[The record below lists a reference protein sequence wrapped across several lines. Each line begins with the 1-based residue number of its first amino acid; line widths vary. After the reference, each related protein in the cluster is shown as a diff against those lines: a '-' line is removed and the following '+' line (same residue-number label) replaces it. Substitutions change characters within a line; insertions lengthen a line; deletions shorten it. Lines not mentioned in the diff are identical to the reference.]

1 MTNTVTKIADE
12 QWEAQLPVPVG
23 YRLLVALPDIDD
35 HYEGTSLLKT
45 DTEKHREYI
54 MSIMGVVIDMGADAY
69 SDKERFPEGPW
80 CKVGDYV
87 MFRMNTGTR
96 FKVNGK
102 EFRLMNDDSVEAV
115 IPDPRGIM
123 TVQEQSM
130 PFQKVEFEFPD
141 EKEEEST
148 EIEVEPSSAEEI
160 KKPARAKAEEADS
173 LEIEVVDDTPKA
185 DRGRK
190 PSEPPED
197 VTEEE
202 LEDYSEK
209 VQKRIKHFSKG
220 YHDERRE
227 KERAIREREEL
238 ERFAKQLVEENN
250 KLKGDVTKNQTA
262 LVEQAKKNAE
272 AESDAA
278 KQAYKAAYESG
289 DSDAVLSAQ
298 DKLTAAKI
306 KADRLANFKIPTLQ
320 ETEVPVPSKTESAPQ
335 TGHDPRAE
343 EWKTQNPWFN
353 VDDEMTSLAL
363 GLHNKLIKEGVS
375 PQSDEYYERIDSRM
389 RQVFPD
395 SFEDADQQ
403 TEVTPKRSANVVA
416 PATRSTAP
424 KKVKLSQ
431 TQIALSRRLGL
442 TPEQYARQVALD
454 MRKQNG

>member
-1 MTNTVTKIADE
+1 
-12 QWEAQLPVPVG
+12 
-23 YRLLVALPDIDD
+23 
-35 HYEGTSLLKT
+35 
-45 DTEKHREYI
+45 
-54 MSIMGVVIDMGADAY
+54 
-69 SDKERFPEGPW
+69 
-80 CKVGDYV
+80 
-87 MFRMNTGTR
+87 
-96 FKVNGK
+96 
-102 EFRLMNDDSVEAV
+102 
-115 IPDPRGIM
+115 
-123 TVQEQSM
+123 M

-262 LVEQAKKNAE
+262 LIEQAKKNAE
-272 AESDAA
+272 SESDAA
-278 KQAYKAAYESG
+278 KQAYKTAYESG
-289 DSDAVLSAQ
+289 DPDAVLSAQ
-298 DKLTAAKI
+298 EKLTAAKI
-306 KADRLANFKIPTLQ
+306 KADRLANFKIPALQ
-320 ETEVPVPSKTESAPQ
+320 ETQVTVPSRTESAPQ
-335 TGHDPRAE
+335 AGHDPRAE

-395 SFEDADQQ
+395 NFEDADQQ

-431 TQIALSRRLGL
+431 TQIALSKRLGL
-442 TPEQYARQVALD
+442 TPEQYARQVAID

>member
-1 MTNTVTKIADE
+1 
-12 QWEAQLPVPVG
+12 
-23 YRLLVALPDIDD
+23 
-35 HYEGTSLLKT
+35 
-45 DTEKHREYI
+45 
-54 MSIMGVVIDMGADAY
+54 
-69 SDKERFPEGPW
+69 
-80 CKVGDYV
+80 
-87 MFRMNTGTR
+87 
-96 FKVNGK
+96 
-102 EFRLMNDDSVEAV
+102 
-115 IPDPRGIM
+115 
-123 TVQEQSM
+123 M

-262 LVEQAKKNAE
+262 LIEQAKKNAE
-272 AESDAA
+272 SESDAA
-278 KQAYKAAYESG
+278 KQAYKTAYESG
-289 DSDAVLSAQ
+289 DPDAVLSAQ
-298 DKLTAAKI
+298 EKLTAAKI
-306 KADRLANFKIPTLQ
+306 KADRLANFKIPALQ
-320 ETEVPVPSKTESAPQ
+320 ETQVPVPSRTESAPQ
-335 TGHDPRAE
+335 VGHDPRAE

-363 GLHNKLIKEGVS
+363 GLHTKLIKEGVS

-395 SFEDADQQ
+395 NFEDADQQ
-403 TEVTPKRSANVVA
+403 TEVTPRRSANVVA

-431 TQIALSRRLGL
+431 TQIALSKRLGL
-442 TPEQYARQVALD
+442 TPEQYARQVAID